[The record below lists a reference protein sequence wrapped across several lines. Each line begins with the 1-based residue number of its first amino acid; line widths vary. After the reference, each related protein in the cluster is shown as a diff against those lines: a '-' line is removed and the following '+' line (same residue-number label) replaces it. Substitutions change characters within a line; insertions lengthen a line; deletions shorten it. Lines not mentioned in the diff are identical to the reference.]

1 MDFLFI
7 CSAANSRV
15 DYMFQALC
23 SVLGDTR
30 DEQDRRRPLPSRSL
44 ESSVTGMCCQ
54 SKFSK
59 NENVSE
65 YLPYLKLVVPLIIIH
80 NGKESENK

>member
-1 MDFLFI
+1 
-7 CSAANSRV
+7 
-15 DYMFQALC
+15 MFQALC
-23 SVLGDTR
+23 SVLGDTH

-44 ESSVTGMCCQ
+44 ESSVTGMCCH
-54 SKFSK
+54 SEFSK